1 MVFVLL
7 SNRHDEHVDAVL
19 SCAMTSRFSLGAQAQ
34 CQLTPEAEARLKE
47 LTKDLAKDEKSLA
60 KVCLHDIWR
69 PRCVVVV

>member
-1 MVFVLL
+1 
-7 SNRHDEHVDAVL
+7 
-19 SCAMTSRFSLGAQAQ
+19 MTSRFSLGAQAQ

-60 KVCLHDIWR
+60 KVCLHDIRR